1 MSLKSLLSEINTG
14 VWMLE
19 TPNFNAYQEIASGLR
34 SGRFQNEEA
43 QIYHSILGE
52 PDMSTSSREPKLKNQ
67 VAVISFEAELTK
79 SSGMCNIGA
88 DLMIQQILEY
98 NADPSIKGFVFKID
112 GPGGNA
118 SVIPMF
124 FELKKQMKK
133 PVVALVERA
142 CSLHYYVAAILAE
155 HIMMA
160 NDFTAECGSIGAM
173 IMFEKPDK
181 ELIIVRPPQSMDKN
195 QELINALD
203 GDTKLLEERLIPLA
217 ERFIVDVK
225 AARPRISEDVLHG
238 KVLYANDAVTKGL
251 ADSIGNLE
259 MAYKLVIAK
268 AEIATLK

>member
-1 MSLKSLLSEINTG
+1 MSLKSLLSEINTA

-19 TPNFNAYQEIASGLR
+19 TPNFTAYQEIAAGLR

-43 QIYHSILGE
+43 QIYHSVLGE
-52 PDMSTSSREPKLKNQ
+52 QDLSIPGNETQLKNK
-67 VAVISFEAELTK
+67 VAIISFEAELTK
-79 SSGMCNIGA
+79 SSGMCNVGA
-88 DLMIQQILEY
+88 DLMIAEILKY
-98 NADPSIKGFVFKID
+98 NADPSIKGFVFKMD

-203 GDTKLLEERLIPLA
+203 GDTTLLEERLVPLA
-217 ERFIVDVK
+217 ERFIADVK
-225 AARPRISEDVLHG
+225 AARPGISEDVLHG
-238 KVLYANDAVTKGL
+238 KVLYAKDAVNAKL

-259 MAYKLVIAK
+259 MAYKLVLAK
-268 AEIATLK
+268 AEIQTLK